1 MSLSFDLFWSFRSPF
16 CYLALDR
23 ILDINKVYDV
33 EVNLRPV
40 YPLAIRTPD
49 IFQRLHPNYR
59 RYHTLDAKRVAEYLG
74 VPFRSPVPNPVN
86 MDLET
91 NEISPEQP
99 YIFRLTRLG
108 MAAALSARGLPFID
122 HVSRII
128 WDGTVDGWDQGA
140 HLADAVARAG
150 LDLNELDSKINADP
164 ARYDALIEKNQE
176 AHVAAGHWGVPTMV
190 FQREPFFGQDRIDLL
205 VWRMRQKGLRKRAQP
220 DARQAHTGRVWTHV
234 KSRIISWR
242 WGGGCNTLL

>member
-59 RYHTLDAKRVAEYLG
+59 RYHTLDDKRVAEYLG

-86 MDLET
+86 MDL
-91 NEISPEQP
+91 
-99 YIFRLTRLG
+99 
-108 MAAALSARGLPFID
+108 
-122 HVSRII
+122 
-128 WDGTVDGWDQGA
+128 
-140 HLADAVARAG
+140 
-150 LDLNELDSKINADP
+150 
-164 ARYDALIEKNQE
+164 
-176 AHVAAGHWGVPTMV
+176 
-190 FQREPFFGQDRIDLL
+190 
-205 VWRMRQKGLRKRAQP
+205 
-220 DARQAHTGRVWTHV
+220 
-234 KSRIISWR
+234 
-242 WGGGCNTLL
+242 